1 MSTTVYKSKPSA
13 SYSMVKETIKV
24 FVNGYGNIGRRLASA
39 LSKDNEIGLLGI
51 AKYTIDE
58 RILKDLKNKFGI
70 YVPENLVHKYKNS
83 ITGTV
88 REAVSECDLVLD
100 AAKEGEGYSNKI
112 KLYEPMR
119 KPAIFQGGEERHGDR
134 AVAKMIHNSRV
145 NYDEA
150 SGKQYIIQGSCNV
163 SGMGK
168 IMQPLIEKFGDEIQ
182 RFDVTLVRRW
192 ADLEDSKEVK
202 DSIQWDKNPHHQED
216 VKDFIPHANLY
227 VEAFKV
233 PSRMMHLHQM
243 VVRFHSKSPTKDQI
257 LDLFTKEFAV
267 AILNTAK
274 GTADVRMKAI
284 ELGFEYGDTNMV
296 HIHQDVLRVQGET
309 LKIVYSD
316 DQTGLV
322 IPENHLLLQS
332 MIMERPRSEAVK
344 RTDELFQISEKKR
357 MLEKEFG

>member
-1 MSTTVYKSKPSA
+1 
-13 SYSMVKETIKV
+13 MVKQTVKI
-24 FVNGYGNIGRRLASA
+24 FINGYGNIGRRLASA
-39 LSKDNEIGLLGI
+39 LSKDKEIGLLGI
-51 AKYTIDE
+51 GKYTMDE
-58 RILKDLKNKFGI
+58 QILEDLKNKFDI
-70 YVPENLVHKYKNS
+70 YVPENLVHRYKNS
-83 ITGTV
+83 ITGSIK
-88 REAVSECDLVLD
+88 EAVSECDLVLD
-100 AAKEGEGYSNKI
+100 AAKEGNGYNNKI
-112 KLYEPMR
+112 KFYEPLK
-119 KPAIFQGGEERHGDR
+119 KPAIFQGGEERHGER
-134 AVAKMIHNSRV
+134 AVAEMIHNSRV
-145 NYDEA
+145 NYDKV

-168 IMQPLIEKFGDEIQ
+168 VMQPLMEGFGDEIQ

-192 ADLEDSKEVK
+192 ADLEDSQEVK

-243 VVRFHSKSPTKDQI
+243 IVRFRSKSPTKDQI
-257 LDLFTKEFAV
+257 LDLFAKEFAV
-267 AILNTAK
+267 AILNSAK

-284 ELGFEYGDTNMV
+284 QLGFEHGDTNMV

-332 MIMERPRSEAVK
+332 MIMRRPRSEAVK
-344 RTDELFQISEKKR
+344 KTDELFQISNKKGK
-357 MLEKEFG
+357 LEKEFG

>member
-1 MSTTVYKSKPSA
+1 V
-13 SYSMVKETIKV
+13 VRV
-24 FVNGYGNIGRRLASA
+24 FINGYGNIGRRLASA
-39 LSKDNEIGLLGI
+39 LSKDKEIILLGI
-51 AKYTIDE
+51 AKYNMDVQ
-58 RILKDLKNKFGI
+58 ILKDLKNEFDV
-70 YVPENLVHKYKNS
+70 YVPENLVHKYKNLVS
-83 ITGTV
+83 GSV
-88 REAVSECDLVLD
+88 REGVSESDIVLD
-100 AAKEGEGYSNKI
+100 AAKEGHGYSNKI
-112 KLYEPMR
+112 KLYEPMK
-119 KPAIFQGGEERHGDR
+119 KPAIFQGGEERHGDK
-134 AVAKMIHNSRV
+134 AVAEMIHNSRV

-150 SGKQYIIQGSCNV
+150 LGKQYIIQGSCNV

-168 IMQPLIEKFGDEIQ
+168 IMQPLIERFGDEIQ

-202 DSIQWDKNPHHQED
+202 DSILWDKNPHHQED
-216 VKDFIPHANLY
+216 VKDFIPQSNLY

-243 VVRFHSKSPTKDQI
+243 VIRFHSRSPPKDQI
-257 LDLFTKEFAV
+257 LDVFTKEFAV
-267 AILNTAK
+267 AILKSAK

-284 ELGFEYGDTNMV
+284 ELGFEHGDTNMV

-332 MIMERPRSEAVK
+332 MILRRPRLEAVRK
-344 RTDELFQISEKKR
+344 TDELFRISEKKR
-357 MLEKEFG
+357 VLEKEFG

>member
-1 MSTTVYKSKPSA
+1 
-13 SYSMVKETIKV
+13 MVKHKVKV

-39 LSKDNEIGLLGI
+39 LSRDNEIGLLGI
-51 AKYTIDE
+51 AKYTVDEQILID
-58 RILKDLKNKFGI
+58 LKDKFHI
-70 YVPENLVHKYKNS
+70 YVPENLVRRYKNS
-83 ITGTV
+83 ITGSIG
-88 REAVSECDLVLD
+88 EAVSECDLVLD
-100 AAKEGEGYSNKI
+100 AAKEGDGYSNKI
-112 KLYEPMR
+112 KLYEPLI

-150 SGKQYIIQGSCNV
+150 SGKQYVIQGSCNV

-168 IMQPLIEKFGDEIQ
+168 IMQPLMERFGDEIQ

-216 VKDFIPHANLY
+216 VKDFIPHANLF

-243 VVRFHSKSPTKDQI
+243 VVRFRSKSPNKDQI
-257 LDLFTKEFAV
+257 LDLFTREFAV
-267 AILNTAK
+267 AILNSAK

-284 ELGFEYGDTNMV
+284 ELGFEHGDTNMV
-296 HIHQDVLRVQGET
+296 HIHQDVLRTQDET

-332 MIMERPRSEAVK
+332 MIMRRPRLEAVK
-344 RTDELFQISEKKR
+344 RTDELFRISEKKGK
-357 MLEKEFG
+357 LEKEFG